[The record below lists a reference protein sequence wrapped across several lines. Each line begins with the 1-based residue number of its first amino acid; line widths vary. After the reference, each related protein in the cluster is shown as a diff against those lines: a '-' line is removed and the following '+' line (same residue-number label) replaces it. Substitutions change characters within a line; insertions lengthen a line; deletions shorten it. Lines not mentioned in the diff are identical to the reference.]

1 MAPLRTMENIA
12 LVGFMG
18 AGKSSVALLVA
29 RRLGFQIVD
38 TDKMIEEETGRT
50 VEQIFSEDGEGKFRE
65 WERKIVK
72 ALTHL
77 SQTIISTGGGLVVDP
92 ANLESLRRHSLGIC
106 LWASP
111 ETIWERVRHQN
122 HRPLLK
128 GPDPLETIRRLL
140 VSREKFYRQADAL
153 VNTDGR
159 STRQVAHQVLH
170 HYQLAARD
178 RSA

>member
-1 MAPLRTMENIA
+1 MENIA

-29 RRLGFQIVD
+29 RRLGFQVVD
-38 TDKMIEEETGRT
+38 TDKMIEDEAGKT
-50 VEQIFSEDGEGKFRE
+50 VEQIFAEDGENTFRE
-65 WERKIVK
+65 WERGVVK
-72 ALTHL
+72 TLNQL

-92 ANLESLRRHSLGIC
+92 ANLQSLRRHSLVIC

-111 ETIWERVRHQN
+111 ETIWDRVRHQK

-128 GPDPLETIRRLL
+128 GPNPLETIRRLL
-140 VSREKFYRQADAL
+140 GSREKFYRQADAL

-170 HYQLAARD
+170 HYDLAARD
-178 RSA
+178 RSP

>member
-1 MAPLRTMENIA
+1 MENIA

-29 RRLGFQIVD
+29 RRLGFQVMD
-38 TDKMIEEETGRT
+38 TDKMIEDEAGKT
-50 VEQIFSEDGEGKFRE
+50 VEQIFAEEGESAFRE
-65 WERKIVK
+65 WERKTVK
-72 ALTHL
+72 ALTQL

-92 ANLESLRRHSLGIC
+92 ANLQSLRRHSLVIC

-111 ETIWERVRHQN
+111 ETIWERVRHQK

-128 GPDPLETIRRLL
+128 GPNPLETIRRLL
-140 VSREKFYRQADAL
+140 ASREKFYRQADAL

-159 STRQVAHQVLH
+159 STRQVAHQVLY
-170 HYQLAARD
+170 HYQLAARN